1 MVCFVAL
8 VGVVVL
14 LALLFGVAGIN
25 SLSLSG
31 GIYD

>member
-8 VGVVVL
+8 VGVVFL
-14 LALLFGVAGIN
+14 LVLLFGIADIFL
-25 SLSLSG
+25 LSLSG

>member
-14 LALLFGVAGIN
+14 LAMFVVFFV
-25 SLSLSG
+25 LSLSG
-31 GIYD
+31 GIYDQQY